1 MTENMKPRSEEDA
14 KTLIDEYLRSRGWNL
29 TDFSKIR
36 KGYPTP
42 AGRPVDY
49 IFFDK
54 PIAILEAKK
63 PGKDLYGALEQAKD
77 YAKEFQDVGVDIS
90 LIFSSDGRT
99 FLKKNLKA
107 RTLPERINQF
117 PTPEEFYEIIHPE
130 IERIMISLRP
140 YQKVAVSQVISSFL
154 TGREKMY
161 IQMATGTG
169 KTAVAAA
176 IIAKLLTMGKIKKSC
191 LW

>member
-1 MTENMKPRSEEDA
+1 MNEDIKPRSEEDA
-14 KTLIDEYLRSRGWNL
+14 KTFIDEHLRQRGWNL

-36 KGYPTP
+36 KEYPTP
-42 AGRPVDY
+42 TGRPVDY
-49 IFFDK
+49 IFFDRNGN
-54 PIAILEAKK
+54 PTAILEAKK
-63 PGKDLYGALEQAKD
+63 PGKDLYGALEQVKD
-77 YAKEFQDVGVDIS
+77 YAREFQDVGIDIL
-90 LIFSSDGRT
+90 LIFSSDGKN

-140 YQKVAVSQVISSFL
+140 CQKVAVSQVISSFL

-161 IQMATGTG
+161 I
-169 KTAVAAA
+169 
-176 IIAKLLTMGKIKKSC
+176 
-191 LW
+191 